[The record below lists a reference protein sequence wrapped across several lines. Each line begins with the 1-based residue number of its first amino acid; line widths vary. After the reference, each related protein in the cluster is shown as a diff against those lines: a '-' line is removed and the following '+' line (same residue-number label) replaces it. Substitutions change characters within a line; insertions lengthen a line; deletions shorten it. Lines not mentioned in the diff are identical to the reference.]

1 MRSLS
6 NPVSR
11 SICDAAAAAMADER
25 YCTRSVLPAGMMG
38 WKRYVGMK
46 ERRGGGRERERINW
60 MLDAFFSFPP
70 LRQNRTERGDRD
82 GLNRYWIEREIEG
95 VQVCE
100 AATQTERRFLAPVL
114 SPLLPPP
121 TFPMEIKL

>member
-46 ERRGGGRERERINW
+46 ERRGGERERESIGCWMRSSPSPHCARIE
-60 MLDAFFSFPP
+60 
-70 LRQNRTERGDRD
+70 QRGGGPR
-82 GLNRYWIEREIEG
+82 W
-95 VQVCE
+95 
-100 AATQTERRFLAPVL
+100 F
-114 SPLLPPP
+114 
-121 TFPMEIKL
+121 K

>member
-46 ERRGGGRERERINW
+46 ERRGGERENQ
-60 MLDAFFSFPP
+60 LDA
-70 LRQNRTERGDRD
+70 G
-82 GLNRYWIEREIEG
+82 
-95 VQVCE
+95 C
-100 AATQTERRFLAPVL
+100 VL
-114 SPLLPPP
+114 LLPPIAP
-121 TFPMEIKL
+121 E